1 MEAQFGGGSSSNRW
15 NYPFLQYLHSSLHFG
30 HADHR
35 QQLPVAFAEI
45 AHGFPPPSICGCA
58 NLEGGAR
65 PAFKASLDPSRYGK
79 SPLV

>member
-1 MEAQFGGGSSSNRW
+1 MARHVDAIPMDGVRPKPIRMLNEW
-15 NYPFLQYLHSSLHFG
+15 L
-30 HADHR
+30 
-35 QQLPVAFAEI
+35 
-45 AHGFPPPSICGCA
+45 PPSICGRA

>member
-1 MEAQFGGGSSSNRW
+1 MAEAPQIVGIIHFYSICILRSISVMPTIASSCLSR
-15 NYPFLQYLHSSLHFG
+15 SLKSLMVF
-30 HADHR
+30 
-35 QQLPVAFAEI
+35 
-45 AHGFPPPSICGCA
+45 PPSICGRA

>member
-1 MEAQFGGGSSSNRW
+1 MPTIASSCLSR
-15 NYPFLQYLHSSLHFG
+15 SLKS
-30 HADHR
+30 
-35 QQLPVAFAEI
+35 LMV
-45 AHGFPPPSICGCA
+45 PPTPSICGRA

>member
-1 MEAQFGGGSSSNRW
+1 MAEAPQIVGIIHFYSICILRSISVMPTIASSCLSR
-15 NYPFLQYLHSSLHFG
+15 SLKS
-30 HADHR
+30 
-35 QQLPVAFAEI
+35 LMV
-45 AHGFPPPSICGCA
+45 PPSICGRA

>member
-1 MEAQFGGGSSSNRW
+1 MPTIASSCLSR
-15 NYPFLQYLHSSLHFG
+15 SLKS
-30 HADHR
+30 
-35 QQLPVAFAEI
+35 LMVPP
-45 AHGFPPPSICGCA
+45 PPPSICGRA

>member
-1 MEAQFGGGSSSNRW
+1 MPTIASSCLSR
-15 NYPFLQYLHSSLHFG
+15 SLKS
-30 HADHR
+30 
-35 QQLPVAFAEI
+35 LMV
-45 AHGFPPPSICGCA
+45 PPSICGRA

>member
-1 MEAQFGGGSSSNRW
+1 MAEAPQIVGLIHFYSICILRSISVMPTIASSCLSR
-15 NYPFLQYLHSSLHFG
+15 SLKSLMG
-30 HADHR
+30 
-35 QQLPVAFAEI
+35 P
-45 AHGFPPPSICGCA
+45 PPPSICGRA

>member
-1 MEAQFGGGSSSNRW
+1 MAEAPQIVGIIHFYSICILRSISVMPTIASSCLSR
-15 NYPFLQYLHSSLHFG
+15 SLKS
-30 HADHR
+30 
-35 QQLPVAFAEI
+35 LMVS
-45 AHGFPPPSICGCA
+45 PPSICGRA